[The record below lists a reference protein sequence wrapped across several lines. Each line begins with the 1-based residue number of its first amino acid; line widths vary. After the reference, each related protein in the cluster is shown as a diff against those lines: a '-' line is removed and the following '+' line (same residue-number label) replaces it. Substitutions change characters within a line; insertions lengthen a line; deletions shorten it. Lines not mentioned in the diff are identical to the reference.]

1 MKVEFEQKLKELEKI
16 VEKLSSGELSLQES
30 LRSFEKGVK
39 LSRECS
45 KELNQSEKKVQKL
58 IVDAKGE
65 IKTTDFEKN
74 NESESDDEGDD
85 ES

>member
-16 VEKLSSGELSLQES
+16 VETLSSGELSLQES
-30 LRSFEKGVK
+30 LKSFEKGVK

-74 NESESDDEGDD
+74 D

>member
-16 VEKLSSGELSLQES
+16 VEKLGSGELSLQES

-74 NESESDDEGDD
+74 DESESDYERDD